1 MFERLAGGTTAA
13 HVASVYAPLVDALVI
28 DPADEAD
35 APAVAELGV
44 RPIVTPTL
52 MRAADAG
59 RRLAEAVLEV
69 AGAPA

>member
-13 HVASVYAPLVDALVI
+13 HVASVYARLVDALVI
-28 DPADEAD
+28 DTADEAD

-44 RPIVTPTL
+44 TPVVIPTL
-52 MRAADAG
+52 MDGADAR
-59 RRLAEAVLEV
+59 RRLSEAVLDV